1 MSEVPHGLLQL
12 GPDRQGASSISAT
25 RSGTEEICG
34 QFEEQWAR
42 QFRDVNEKIG
52 SWKEIA
58 ETKETKET
66 KKEAAT
72 ENIIEQRRAN
82 LR

>member
-42 QFRDVNEKIG
+42 HNEKVG